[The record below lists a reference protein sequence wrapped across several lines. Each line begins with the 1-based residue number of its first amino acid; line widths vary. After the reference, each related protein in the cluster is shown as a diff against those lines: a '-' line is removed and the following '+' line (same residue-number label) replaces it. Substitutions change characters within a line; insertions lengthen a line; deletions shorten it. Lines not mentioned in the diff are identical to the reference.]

1 MARRGE
7 VSKMQVRNI
16 SQAVMKLK
24 DIAVD
29 VACMLDESPT
39 SMDLILLQN
48 KLDKL
53 INKFDKEE

>member
-29 VACMLDESPT
+29 VACMLDERPT

>member
-1 MARRGE
+1 
-7 VSKMQVRNI
+7 MQVRNI

-29 VACMLDESPT
+29 VACMLDERPT